1 MLESELARSG
11 LSLED
16 YRGRLQGVLKLLGV
30 DSLNNLL
37 TDLGL
42 GRKTGAI
49 VAEKFF
55 EEVQAKGSKN
65 KVSGSLILEDHNIEG
80 VTVVYAK
87 CCMPGMVIPLKLIQI
102 LTGEL

>member
-16 YRGRLQGVLKLLGV
+16 YRGSRLQGVLKLLGV

-55 EEVQAKGSKN
+55 EEIQAKAQKTKFLG
-65 KVSGSLILEDHNIEG
+65 H
-80 VTVVYAK
+80 
-87 CCMPGMVIPLKLIQI
+87 
-102 LTGEL
+102 

>member
-16 YRGRLQGVLKLLGV
+16 YRGSRLQGVLKLLGV

-42 GRKTGAI
+42 
-49 VAEKFF
+49 
-55 EEVQAKGSKN
+55 EENRCNS
-65 KVSGSLILEDHNIEG
+65 
-80 VTVVYAK
+80 
-87 CCMPGMVIPLKLIQI
+87 C
-102 LTGEL
+102 